1 MVVDAVGAIL
11 LAGVTLYA
19 LLGGADFGGGLW
31 DLTAGGYRRGRAA
44 RQLIDATI
52 TPVWEANHVW
62 LVFILVI
69 FWGSFPGAFAAVMTA
84 AALPLWLAVFGIVLR
99 GAGFA
104 FRKEVE
110 TVRWQRVFGA
120 AFALSSLITPFF
132 MGTVI
137 GAIAS
142 QRVAANPPHAMLS
155 VWTGPTSLLIGAL
168 FVTVCAYLAAVF
180 LTREASQRQDE
191 GLRRYFA
198 WRAGAAGV
206 ISGALSLATLIEVRS
221 SNPAL
226 YHGLTGKAL
235 PLVIIAAA
243 CGLATLGLLV
253 TGRMTGLRT
262 LSALGVAAVVWGWGV
277 AQYPALLP
285 GTGLTLASGS
295 APHAVLVT
303 IVVIFVAAALLVGPS
318 FLLLFWLHGRQLLEP
333 DQHADKPAGTGD

>member
-1 MVVDAVGAIL
+1 
-11 LAGVTLYA
+11 
-19 LLGGADFGGGLW
+19 
-31 DLTAGGYRRGRAA
+31 
-44 RQLIDATI
+44 
-52 TPVWEANHVW
+52 
-62 LVFILVI
+62 
-69 FWGSFPGAFAAVMTA
+69 
-84 AALPLWLAVFGIVLR
+84 
-99 GAGFA
+99 
-104 FRKEVE
+104 
-110 TVRWQRVFGA
+110 
-120 AFALSSLITPFF
+120 
-132 MGTVI
+132 VI

-142 QRVAANPPHAMLS
+142 QRVAANPPHAVLS

-180 LTREASQRQDE
+180 LTREASQRQDD

-198 WRAGAAGV
+198 WRAGAAGL

-235 PLVIIAAA
+235 ALVIIAAA